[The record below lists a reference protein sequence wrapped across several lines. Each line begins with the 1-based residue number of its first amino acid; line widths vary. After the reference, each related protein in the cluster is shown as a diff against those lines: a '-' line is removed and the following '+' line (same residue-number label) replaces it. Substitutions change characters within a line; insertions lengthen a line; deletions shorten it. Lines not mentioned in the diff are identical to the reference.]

1 MKINSLLKTIVFS
14 VVATTAM
21 TSCVKNDD
29 WETPPIV
36 CNNKFDAPTISM
48 ANFAA
53 LAPATGTYKVPVDG
67 AAVIFDA
74 YIVSSDEFGNFY
86 KTISIQDK
94 PENPTVGLSIEV
106 DKSSNYADF
115 PIGSHVRIKANGLV
129 LGLDR
134 GTKKIGSVDPQYA
147 IGRIPGVLF
156 SRYMAGVCNGN
167 GLDIAKLVPTKLA
180 NLTEAKQAKYL
191 NTLVTVSDVQF
202 SNDDVT
208 PNPKTF
214 VDFVAQAGVDT
225 NRTLVA
231 KNGGSAILRNS
242 GFSSFGAQLLPTKSG
257 DIVFVA
263 SAYCSNPNGCTEGSA
278 SQMYIRN
285 LSDINFTKDR
295 FGGSTDP
302 GESGVEAANLFFQ
315 GADFENWNT
324 FLSSLNSF
332 GLTAGLAV
340 QSNGTGRDGSKSFN
354 LNGTPSANAFL
365 FTVKAEASTIP
376 AAPKKITF
384 WVKGTAA
391 KSLSMNIETTNGRI
405 FYNLGA
411 FGDKDV
417 ALTPQESNQY
427 VGLIDTKNEWRLVTI
442 DLTGKTLKTSGD
454 IFAVKVGSGA
464 KYDLHIDNFKI
475 D

>member
-1 MKINSLLKTIVFS
+1 MKINSILKSLVFS
-14 VVATTAM
+14 VAATTAM

-48 ANFAA
+48 ADFAA
-53 LAPATGTYKVPVDG
+53 LASGNNIYKVPVDG
-67 AAVIFDA
+67 PPVIFDA

-94 PENPTVGLSIEV
+94 PENPTIGLSIEV
-106 DKSSNYADF
+106 DKASNYADF
-115 PIGSHVRIKANGLV
+115 PVGAHVRIKANGLV
-129 LGLDR
+129 VGMDR

-147 IGRIPGVLF
+147 IGRIPAVLF

-167 GLDIAKLVPTKLA
+167 GLDVAKLIPTKL
-180 NLTEAKQAKYL
+180 NSLKEAKNTKYI
-191 NTLVTVSDVQF
+191 NTLVTVPDVQF
-202 SNDDVT
+202 SNDELEPVH
-208 PNPKTF
+208 KTF
-214 VDFVAQAGVDT
+214 LDYDAGGAKVT
-225 NRTLVA
+225 NRA
-231 KNGGSAILRNS
+231 IESKAGGSTLLRNS
-242 GFSSFGAQLLPTKSG
+242 DFTTFGSQLLPTKSG
-257 DIVFVA
+257 DLTFVV
-263 SAYCSNPNGCTEGSA
+263 SAYAANNMVGDTSY
-278 SQMYIRN
+278 QMYIRN
-285 LSDINFTKDR
+285 LTDINFTKDR
-295 FGGSTDP
+295 FSGSTNP
-302 GESGVEAANLFFQ
+302 GEGGVEATNLFFQ

-332 GLTAGLAV
+332 GLTSGLAV
-340 QSNGTGRDGSKSFN
+340 QSSGTGRDGSKSFN
-354 LNGTPSANAFL
+354 LNGTPSANTFL

-391 KSLSMNIETTNGRI
+391 KSLSMNVETTNGRI

-411 FGDKDV
+411 FGDKDIS
-417 ALTPQESNQY
+417 LTPQENNQY
-427 VGLIDTKNEWRLVTI
+427 AGAIDTKNEWRLVTI

-454 IFAVKVGSGA
+454 IFAIKVGSA
-464 KYDLHIDNFKI
+464 SKYDLHIDNFKI

>member
-1 MKINSLLKTIVFS
+1 MKINSLLKSLVFS

-53 LAPATGTYKVPVDG
+53 LASGTSIYKVPVDG
-67 AAVIFDA
+67 APVIFDA

-94 PENPTVGLSIEV
+94 PENPTIGLSIEV
-106 DKSSNYADF
+106 DKASNYADF
-115 PIGSHVRIKANGLV
+115 PVGSHVRIKANGLV
-129 LGLDR
+129 VGMDR

-156 SRYMAGVCNGN
+156 SRYIAGVCNGN
-167 GLDIAKLVPTKLA
+167 ALDIAKLVPTKL
-180 NLTEAKQAKYL
+180 NSITEAKNPKYL
-191 NTLVTVSDVQF
+191 NTLVAVTDVQF
-202 SNDDVT
+202 SQDEVS

-231 KNGGSAILRNS
+231 KNGGSVALRNS
-242 GFSSFGAQLLPTKSG
+242 GFSTFGAQILPTKSG
-257 DIVFVA
+257 DITFVV
-263 SAYCSNPNGCTEGSA
+263 SAYCTNPNGCNEPY
-278 SQMYIRN
+278 QMYIRN

-295 FGGSTDP
+295 FGGSTNP
-302 GESGVEAANLFFQ
+302 GGVEATNLFFS

-340 QSNGTGRDGSKSFN
+340 QSNGTGRNGSNSFY
-354 LNGTPSANAFL
+354 LNGTPATNAFV
-365 FTVKAEASTIP
+365 FTTKAESSTIP

-384 WVKGTAA
+384 WIKGNAA
-391 KSLSMNIETTNGRI
+391 KSISINIETTAGRI
-405 FYNLGA
+405 FYNVGSV
-411 FGDKDV
+411 GDKDV
-417 ALTPQESNQY
+417 TLAPAENNQY
-427 VGLIDTKNEWRLVTI
+427 GGTIDTKNEWRLVTL
-442 DLTGKTLKTSGD
+442 DLTGKTLKTTGD
-454 IFAVKVGSGA
+454 MMAIKAGSA
-464 KYDLHIDNFKI
+464 TKFDIHIDNIKI